1 MSHLSNKI
9 LDLNKANFILA
20 NINTQEI
27 EIELWN
33 SFRSGNRE
41 SLNVIFEK
49 YVGLL
54 YAYGRNMTR
63 DQGLI
68 SDCIQDIFVELWV
81 KRETVTAHINSIRY
95 YLIKSVRRRI
105 LRRLYTDR
113 RIVGQSI
120 PENYSEEVE
129 FQIEYNLIQD
139 QNSRELSQ
147 QLKISIATLSK
158 GQQEAIYLKFNENM
172 TYEEIASVMNTN
184 VKAVYNLVG
193 KSIISLRK
201 FFKAHPIA
209 RE

>member
-1 MSHLSNKI
+1 MSHLSNKV
-9 LDLNKANFILA
+9 LHLNKANFILA
-20 NINTQEI
+20 NPNRQEI

-41 SLNVIFEK
+41 ALNAIFEK
-49 YVGLL
+49 YVHLL

-63 DQGLI
+63 DHGLV
-68 SDCIQDIFVELWV
+68 SDCIQDIFIELWI
-81 KRETVTAHINSIRY
+81 KREALTAQVNSIKH

-105 LRRLYTDR
+105 LRRLSADR
-113 RIVGQSI
+113 RFVRQ
-120 PENYSEEVE
+120 PVPDNYTEEVE
-129 FQIEYNLIQD
+129 FYIEFNLVQNQI
-139 QNSRELSQ
+139 SRELSL
-147 QLKISIATLSK
+147 QLKASVATLSK
-158 GQQEAIYLKFNENM
+158 SQQEAIYLKFNENM

-201 FFKAHPIA
+201 FFKAHPIV